1 MELRRCSGMERFWMT
16 PGEAESGRWTT
27 AVPMFGGR
35 GAKYG
40 GQLVL
45 TSNRVVWTPLH
56 VRAPMVAHGVVL
68 PIEGGGDWWEIPLES
83 IERVEADPE
92 RHALLYIVDRDGTR
106 TSFLVAAG
114 RFGVT
119 WSKKNVVARDD
130 AVERIRSAIGVQ
142 RS

>member
-1 MELRRCSGMERFWMT
+1 MERLWMT
-16 PGEAESGRWTT
+16 PVETESGRWTA

-45 TSNRVVWTPLH
+45 TSNRVVWKPLH
-56 VRAPMVAHGVVL
+56 VRAPMVTHGVVL
-68 PIEGGGDWWEIPLES
+68 PIEAGDDWWEIPLGS

-92 RHALLYIVDRDGTR
+92 RHALQHIVDRDETR

-114 RFGVT
+114 RFGAT

-130 AVERIRSAIGVQ
+130 AVERIRSAIGAQ